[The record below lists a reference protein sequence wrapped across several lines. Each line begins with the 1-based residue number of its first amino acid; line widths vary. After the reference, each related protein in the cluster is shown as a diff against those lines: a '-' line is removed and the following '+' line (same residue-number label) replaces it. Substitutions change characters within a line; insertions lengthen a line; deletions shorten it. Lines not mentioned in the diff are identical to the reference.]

1 MRHPYVSYYN
11 PPLFETIPN
20 HCSLH
25 YHLSP
30 QAGIG
35 MRRKLRSSQRSNDWA
50 CAWFKHFRWPFLV
63 TFPFHHAKF
72 PRSTSASR
80 AISVL
85 SLIILPLQ
93 TFFSRVLL
101 LRQWAFS
108 SGNLPPERPTTTTAA
123 IKKIHYCCRDSFL
136 LKKIY
141 ERDLIPAKWKQI
153 REI

>member
-11 PPLFETIPN
+11 PPLFETTPN

-123 IKKIHYCCRDSFL
+123 IKKFTIAGFQCHAIQNRS
-136 LKKIY
+136 KQKI
-141 ERDLIPAKWKQI
+141 KTV
-153 REI
+153 